1 MAARL
6 PISREDADRRL
17 LESYKAG
24 DTARQ
29 NPRHPGEWLVSSK
42 THSSDTIKV
51 SYRVTLDNGVTRN
64 SCGCKGFEYRGM
76 CRHLVR
82 AHWEQRQLDLKAGKE
97 VVGNDVARAEAAL
110 SAMPA
115 LVA

>member
-1 MAARL
+1 MAFNLRIARD
-6 PISREDADRRL
+6 DADRRL
-17 LESYKAG
+17 LESFKAG

-51 SYRVTLDNGVTRN
+51 SYRVTLDDGVVHN
-64 SCGCKGFEYRGM
+64 SCGCKGFQFRGM

-82 AHWEQRQLDLKAGKE
+82 AHWEQHKLGKKNRRE
-97 VVGNDVARAEAAL
+97 VVSHDVARAEAAL
-110 SAMPA
+110 SEVQA